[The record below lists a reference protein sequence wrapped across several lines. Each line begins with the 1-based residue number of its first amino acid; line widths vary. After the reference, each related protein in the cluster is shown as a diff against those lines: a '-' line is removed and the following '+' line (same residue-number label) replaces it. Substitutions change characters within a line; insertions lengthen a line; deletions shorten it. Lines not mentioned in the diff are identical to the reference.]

1 MAEGLL
7 FVLSQPRS
15 GDEPDFHSWYDE
27 EHAPLRLTVPGIR
40 TADRYRAADDTRPEW
55 LALYDLD
62 LDALATPAYRALGEQ
77 RSPRERAVM
86 ARLETLDRRVYEL
99 LGTHDASAPG
109 GAEPAPVVVARS
121 LTVSAGAEADLDAW
135 YTTEHIPALLAV
147 PGWRRVRRYRL
158 REGDGPAY
166 LALHEISGTDLFAT
180 PEYRAATNT
189 PWRDRVM
196 STVTA
201 SERRVFAHHRS
212 FA

>member
-7 FVLSQPRS
+7 FVLSQPRA
-15 GDEPDFHSWYDE
+15 GDEPEFHSWYDE

-62 LDALATPAYRALGEQ
+62 LEALATPAYQALSDD
-77 RSPRERAVM
+77 RSDRERAVM

-99 LGTHDASAPG
+99 LGDHGAPG
-109 GAEPAPVVVARS
+109 PGPAPVMVARG
-121 LTVSAGAEADLDAW
+121 LTVPEAAEADLEAW
-135 YTTEHIPALLAV
+135 YVTEHVPALLAV
-147 PGWRRVRRYRL
+147 PGWRRIRRYRL
-158 REGDGPAY
+158 VEGAGAAY
-166 LALHEISGTDLFAT
+166 LALHEITGTDLFGT
-180 PEYRAATNT
+180 PEYRAATGT

-196 STVTA
+196 ATATVN
-201 SERRVFAHHRS
+201 ERRVFAHHRS